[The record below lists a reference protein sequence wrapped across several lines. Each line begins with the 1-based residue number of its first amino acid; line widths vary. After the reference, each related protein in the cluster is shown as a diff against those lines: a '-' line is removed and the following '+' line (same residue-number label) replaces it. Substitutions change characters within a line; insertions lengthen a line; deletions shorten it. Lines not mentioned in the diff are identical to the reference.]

1 MGRGKPK
8 GRNERE
14 TPPPPQEPKKR
25 RVHGENQAGSGFYF
39 RRYKAGV
46 FPIFLQQL
54 ALRNIVLRDV
64 FLAGG
69 FAFAWYVHVDLLI
82 TIFYL
87 STTGSYGTRFQ
98 SIDSTSLR
106 AKRKNLVCQLVLI
119 FLGPHERT

>member
-1 MGRGKPK
+1 M
-8 GRNERE
+8 
-14 TPPPPQEPKKR
+14 
-25 RVHGENQAGSGFYF
+25 HWENQAGSGFHL

-54 ALRNIVLRDV
+54 ALRNIVLRDI

-69 FAFAWYVHVDLLI
+69 FAFAWYVHVDLFK
-82 TIFYL
+82 TTFYL
-87 STTGSYGTRFQ
+87 GTMGLYGTRFE

-119 FLGPHERT
+119 FLGPHDEDMKVIVTSV